1 MNKLSTRQLCFFM
14 ACMVPVGK
22 LINLPELLAA
32 QSGGDLLLSALMSYA
47 LQAIVIG
54 LLLWLS
60 QRTQCTFFELIENT
74 FGKTFARVVYFFL
87 ALYFLF
93 YSLVPLLE
101 QKSFVQSAFY
111 DTIPAIIVFL
121 PFFLFSSFAC
131 VKNMTAIGRVADL
144 SLILFALSFFGL
156 MFMSISS
163 GDFSSLLP
171 FGEQPFVS
179 SLKGSLHTL
188 NWFSD
193 SAFLLMFLG
202 RFKGSRK
209 STAAILLSYLLGALF
224 VLFFLAVFYGIFQS
238 VAPDMKFA
246 ITRIALYNR
255 ALTTLGRIDY
265 IFSYIMVV
273 VLLFYAVLP
282 LQMSVEALT
291 YIFGERRLLYSILVN
306 IVILASVVLF
316 NHSAAVVYNVVE
328 EKLFFLFLLFADLL
342 PIIALFLRRTHEKK

>member
-74 FGKTFARVVYFFL
+74 FGRTFARVVYFFL

-131 VKNMTAIGRVADL
+131 VKNMTSIGRVADL

-328 EKLFFLFLLFADLL
+328 EKLFFLFLFFADLL